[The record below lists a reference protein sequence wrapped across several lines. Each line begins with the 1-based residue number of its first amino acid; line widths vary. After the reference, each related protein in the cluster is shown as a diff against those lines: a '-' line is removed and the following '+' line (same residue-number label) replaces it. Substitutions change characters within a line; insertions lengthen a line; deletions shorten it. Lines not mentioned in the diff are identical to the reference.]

1 MLYAAMQCSPKIKR
15 KKYKC
20 NFVILKALKT
30 SHSTVPLSDKSI
42 TEQDICTL
50 SPAQLIIGS
59 WEESAWGEV
68 RKIKLYFFFYNLI
81 VNLITFFLLYI
92 NRMLEGCEP

>member
-1 MLYAAMQCSPKIKR
+1 MLYVAMQCSPKKIKI
-15 KKYKC
+15 KKYIC
-20 NFVILKALKT
+20 NFVILDALKT

-59 WEESAWGEV
+59 WEERVCGE
-68 RKIKLYFFFYNLI
+68 KLGKSN
-81 VNLITFFLLYI
+81 YI
-92 NRMLEGCEP
+92 FIFTT